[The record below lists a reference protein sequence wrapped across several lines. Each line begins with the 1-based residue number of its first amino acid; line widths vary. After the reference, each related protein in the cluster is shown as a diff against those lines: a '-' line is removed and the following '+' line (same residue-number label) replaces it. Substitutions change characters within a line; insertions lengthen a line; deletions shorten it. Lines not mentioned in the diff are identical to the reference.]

1 MSKSKIST
9 IKRMTG
15 GVGYKKTKGTGT
27 TVEEINRMRKDW
39 EKAPMKGTPG
49 PYNPATM
56 RLKKKTTKKTE
67 KPKTAR
73 RYIEEGGMRQAP
85 VSLKNKAMREEAARQ
100 LKKAEPIVVKKPS
113 TTTPST
119 TTTPK
124 RVSKVPPSDKGV
136 YETTSRLEGKPVTR
150 PKPTTPRTR
159 WPGTEQKR
167 VSTKDTDVVET
178 TSRLEG
184 KPITLTLK
192 QKHQYGRRLRA
203 LVDKYGRKWRDW
215 WNEAKN
221 RPMSEAEIRGQMT
234 ITELKRMRERGEHAK
249 VLPAIKRD
257 RTGGTIKRKS
267 GGALGTGSA
276 LRGFGKGYK
285 KGGTI

>member
-136 YETTSRLEGKPVTR
+136 YETTSRLEGESVTRKIPYAGRKAPKRVSKVPPSDKGVYETTSRLEGKPVTR

-221 RPMSEAEIRGQMT
+221 RPMSEAEIRAQMT
-234 ITELKRMRERGEHAK
+234 ITSQIGRAH
-249 VLPAIKRD
+249 V
-257 RTGGTIKRKS
+257 
-267 GGALGTGSA
+267 
-276 LRGFGKGYK
+276 
-285 KGGTI
+285 